1 MAGLGDLYNTRA
13 FPKELRSYVA
23 RTGGLPPA
31 VSAARSADEKC
42 LHSLGLHG
50 RVPILE
56 RFLRDAALVTNS

>member
-13 FPKELRSYVA
+13 FPEELRSYVA

-50 RVPILE
+50 KGSYLGKIPKGCGLGNE
-56 RFLRDAALVTNS
+56 

>member
-1 MAGLGDLYNTRA
+1 MAGLGDLYNTRT
-13 FPKELRSYVA
+13 FPEELRSYVA

-50 RVPILE
+50 KGSYLG